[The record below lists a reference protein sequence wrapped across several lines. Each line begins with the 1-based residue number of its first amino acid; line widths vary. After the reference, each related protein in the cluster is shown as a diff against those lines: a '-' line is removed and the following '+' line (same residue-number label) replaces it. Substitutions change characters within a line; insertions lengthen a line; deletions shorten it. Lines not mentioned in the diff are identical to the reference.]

1 MGGVKVLV
9 TGGTGFVG
17 SHAAV
22 ALAEAG
28 HDVRLL
34 VRDPAKG
41 ARVFA
46 PLGVEPP
53 EAVKGDVLA
62 PASIEAALDGC
73 DAVLHAAAV
82 VANERRRAAEV
93 LATNP
98 AAAENVLGAAVAAG
112 IDPIVHISSVAS
124 LFPPPGPVIDAD
136 TPVASPTSAY
146 GRSKADAEHIAR
158 ALQDAGAPITIIYP
172 GGVWGPHDPKLTE
185 QVRAAGTLVR
195 SGVPITSGGLTIL
208 DVRDLAQ
215 VILRSLE
222 AGQGARRF
230 ILGGH
235 FFSTPDLAD
244 LVQQVGGRARRLP
257 SPPRVLRTLG
267 RVNDVIMRVVPVN
280 LSITYDGMVFLTHG
294 VRTDDS
300 ATLEALDV
308 SLRPPA
314 DTLADTLRWLRDQG
328 LLKQKHVPQLI
339 GT

>member
-1 MGGVKVLV
+1 VRVLV

-17 SHAAV
+17 SHAAAV
-22 ALAEAG
+22 LVGAG

-34 VRDPAKG
+34 VRDPAKVE
-41 ARVFA
+41 RVFG
-46 PLGVEPP
+46 PLGVDPP
-53 EAVKGDVLA
+53 EAVKGDVLD
-62 PASIEAALDGC
+62 PASIERALEGC

-82 VANERRRAAEV
+82 VANDRRRAAEV

-98 AAAENVLGAAVAAG
+98 AAARNVLGAAVAAG

-124 LFPPPGPVIDAD
+124 LFPPPGPVIEPD

-146 GRSKADAEHIAR
+146 GRSKADAARIAR
-158 ALQDAGAPITIIYP
+158 ELQDAGAPLTIIYP
-172 GGVWGPHDPKLTE
+172 GGVWGPHDPNLTE

-222 AGQGARRF
+222 PGQGARRF

-244 LVQQVGGRARRLP
+244 LLQQVGGRARRLP

-267 RVNDVIMRVVPVN
+267 RVNDVIMVVVPVN
-280 LSITYDGMVFLTHG
+280 LTITYEGMVFLTHG

-300 ATLEALDV
+300 ATLEALDIT
-308 SLRPPA
+308 LRPPA
-314 DTLADTLRWLRDQG
+314 DTLADTLRWLRDEG
-328 LLKQKHVPQLI
+328 LLNQKHIPLLI